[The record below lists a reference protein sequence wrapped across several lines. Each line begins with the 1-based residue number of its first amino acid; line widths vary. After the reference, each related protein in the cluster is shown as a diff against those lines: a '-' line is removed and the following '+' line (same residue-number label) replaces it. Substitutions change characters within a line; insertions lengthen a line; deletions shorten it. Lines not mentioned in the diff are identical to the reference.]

1 MTDSVSTP
9 VQRLFAR
16 QADLTQRTILD
27 AAVEQ
32 LEQAP
37 VSELTMRAVAAR
49 AGMSERTLFRYFA
62 NHAELL
68 DAVTDEVTRRFDLP
82 PDPTSVDELLA
93 YPHAL
98 YSRFESSVALTK
110 AALHSDLYDRV
121 RKKNTQGRSAA
132 LQELVDRI
140 APARSPRERMCA
152 ATNMRYYL
160 TATTWHYYRFYFGLS
175 FEDTIECVLTAISQA
190 LAGLGVQRSRAE
202 SKKHAR

>member
-1 MTDSVSTP
+1 MSTP
-9 VQRLFAR
+9 VQKLFAR

-27 AAVEQ
+27 AAIEQ

-62 NHAELL
+62 SHAELL
-68 DAVTDEVTRRFDLP
+68 DAVTDEVTRRFELP
-82 PDPTSVDELLA
+82 PDPTTVDELLA
-93 YPHAL
+93 YPRAL

-121 RKKNTQGRSAA
+121 RKKNTQSRSAA

-140 APARSPRERMCA
+140 APARSHRERLSGAM
-152 ATNMRYYL
+152 NIRYYL
-160 TATTWHYYRFYFGLS
+160 TATTWHYYRFYFDLS
-175 FEDTIECVLTAISQA
+175 FEDTIECARTAISQA
-190 LAGLGVQRSRAE
+190 LAGLGVQTSSHAE
-202 SKKHAR
+202 P